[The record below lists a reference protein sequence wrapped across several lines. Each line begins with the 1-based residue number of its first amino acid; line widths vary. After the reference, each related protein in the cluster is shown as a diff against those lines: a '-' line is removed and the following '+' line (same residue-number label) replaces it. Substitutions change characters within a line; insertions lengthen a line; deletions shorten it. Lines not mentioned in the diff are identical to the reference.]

1 MKLKPF
7 LFYVP
12 MILVFGSVNVSLV
25 MPVSSLPESGE
36 TVLTEEC
43 RQMSGGKG
51 AKERHQ
57 NFCY

>member
-1 MKLKPF
+1 
-7 LFYVP
+7 